1 MFSVPRHL
9 SLTLL
14 TSITFTLLVNV
25 PLSSAQQSMMTRFYN
40 SPQDGSAI
48 QTGDFNGDG
57 IVDLVTGNNCGD
69 NPTCQG
75 ITVYLG
81 KGDGTFQAGVSSM
94 SQIPGTDVAVGDF
107 NGDGKLDVAASAY
120 VNGGQDGTFQI
131 ELGNGDGT
139 FTQGQS
145 VALPSNLI
153 SFSLT
158 AGDFN
163 GDGKLDLALVVPNQ
177 VLLYQGNGDG
187 TFSSAGTVNFGN
199 NDPVKV
205 RAGDF
210 NGDHKTDLG
219 VLTTTGL
226 DVLWSNGNFS
236 FNNVS
241 LASYP
246 NNAADLSVA
255 DVNQDGFPDLLV
267 TYYNCANQGCAT
279 WAVFQSRGSAKAFR
293 QTAQVTDNEVG
304 FGFSAPL
311 AADVN
316 GDGINDIVI
325 LFRTAAANV
334 ATYLGNPD
342 GTYQKTATSFNVGT
356 NGAEGLVQGD
366 FNRDGKIDF
375 ATVIEGNATLATL
388 LNATPRSAC
397 QISRLSPSITVCQ
410 PQNLAYSN
418 SPLLIKA
425 SATDTTQV
433 TSMQVFVD
441 NHLSFQTSGNSLQKN
456 LPIAIGNH
464 MILVRATDASGRSF
478 SSPRQVT
485 IFTGTAPATCATPP
499 SAMTICAPTQN
510 ETTGTSVHILAN
522 ADSSN
527 PITATQVY
535 IDNVEVYNDTS
546 GTTYVDSNFTV
557 SVGSHLIVVKS
568 FDSHGS
574 IFSSSVNITAN

>member
-1 MFSVPRHL
+1 
-9 SLTLL
+9 
-14 TSITFTLLVNV
+14 
-25 PLSSAQQSMMTRFYN
+25 MMTRFYA

-57 IVDLVTGNNCGD
+57 IVDLITGNNCGD
-69 NPTCQG
+69 NGSCQG
-75 ITVYLG
+75 LTVYLG
-81 KGDGTFQAGVSSM
+81 NGDGTFQSGVSSM
-94 SQIPGTDVAVGDF
+94 SQIPATDIAIGDF
-107 NGDGKLDVAASAY
+107 NGDGKLDVAAAAY
-120 VNGGQDGTFQI
+120 VNGGQDGTLQI

-145 VALPSNLI
+145 VALPTNLI

-158 AGDFN
+158 TGDFN
-163 GDGKLDLALVVPNQ
+163 GDGKLDVALTVPNQ

-187 TFSSAGTVNFGN
+187 TFTSAGTVNFGS
-199 NDPVKV
+199 NDPIKV

-210 NGDHKTDLG
+210 NGDHKSDLG

-236 FNNVS
+236 FTNVS

-246 NNAADLSVA
+246 NDAADMSVA

-267 TYYNCANQGCAT
+267 TYYNCANQGCTT
-279 WAVFQSRGSAKAFR
+279 WAVFQSRGIAKAFR
-293 QTAQVTDNEVG
+293 KTAQVTYSG
-304 FGFSAPL
+304 FGLSSPL

-316 GDGINDIVI
+316 GDGINDIV
-325 LFRTAAANV
+325 LLESQAASNV
-334 ATYLGNPD
+334 TTYLGNPD
-342 GTYQKTATSFNVGT
+342 GTYQTTPTLFNIGT

-388 LNATPRSAC
+388 LNATPRAAC
-397 QISRLSPSITVCQ
+397 QINRLSPSVTVCQ
-410 PQNLAYSN
+410 PQNLTYSN

-425 SATDTTQV
+425 GATDSTQV

-441 NHLSFQTSGNSLQKN
+441 NHLSFQTSGSSLQKN
-456 LPIAIGNH
+456 LTLALGNH
-464 MILVRATDASGRSF
+464 TLLVRAQDASGRSF

-485 IFTGTAPATCATPP
+485 IFSGTAPATCATPP
-499 SAMTICAPTQN
+499 STMTICAPTQN
-510 ETTGTSVHILAN
+510 ETTGTSIHILAN

-557 SVGSHLIVVKS
+557 SVGSHSIVVKS

-574 IFSSSVNITAN
+574 IFSASVNITAN

>member
-1 MFSVPRHL
+1 
-9 SLTLL
+9 
-14 TSITFTLLVNV
+14 
-25 PLSSAQQSMMTRFYN
+25 MMTRFYA
-40 SPQDGSAI
+40 SPQDGSAM

-57 IVDLVTGNNCGD
+57 IVDLITGNNCGD
-69 NPTCQG
+69 NPSCMG
-75 ITVYLG
+75 LTVYLG
-81 KGDGTFQAGVSSM
+81 NGDGTFKAGVSSM
-94 SQIPGTDVAVGDF
+94 SQIPGTDVAIGDF
-107 NGDGKLDVAASAY
+107 NGDGKLDVAATAY
-120 VNGGQDGTFQI
+120 VNGGLDGTLQI
-131 ELGNGDGT
+131 ELGNGNGT
-139 FTQGQS
+139 FAQGQS
-145 VALPSNLI
+145 ISLPSNLI

-163 GDGKLDLALVVPNQ
+163 NDGKPDLALAVPNQ
-177 VLLYQGNGDG
+177 ILLYRGNGDG
-187 TFSSAGTVNFGN
+187 TFSSAGSVNFGN

-236 FNNVS
+236 FSNVS

-246 NNAADLSVA
+246 NDAVDMSVA
-255 DVNQDGFPDLLV
+255 DVNQDGFPDLIA
-267 TYYNCANQGCAT
+267 TYYNCANQSCPT
-279 WAVFQSRGSAKAFR
+279 WAIFQSRGSAKAFH
-293 QTAQVTDNEVG
+293 QTAQVTDNETG
-304 FGFSAPL
+304 FGFSSPL

-316 GDGINDIVI
+316 GDGINDIVLI
-325 LFRTAAANV
+325 LRTAAANV
-334 ATYLGNPD
+334 TTYLGNPN
-342 GTYQKTATSFNVGT
+342 GTYQSTPTMFNVGT
-356 NGAEGLVQGD
+356 SGAEGLVQGD

-375 ATVIEGNATLATL
+375 AAAITGNATVATL
-388 LNATPRSAC
+388 LNATPRAAC
-397 QISRLSPSITVCQ
+397 AINRLSPSITVCQ
-410 PQNLAYSN
+410 PQNMTYSN

-425 SATDTTQV
+425 SATDTAQV

-441 NHLSFQTSGNSLQKN
+441 NRLRFQSSGNSLQTN

-464 MILVRATDASGRSF
+464 TLLVRAQDVNARFF

-485 IFTGTAPATCATPP
+485 IFTGTAPATCATPT

-574 IFSSSVNITAN
+574 IFSASVNITAE